1 MSSKTYD
8 KYLEA
13 EYAKYIERDDVPE
26 LTDEEYEEMI
36 KIWENTRRKGKNDEQ
51 E

>member
-13 EYAKYIERDDVPE
+13 EYAKYLENGGDDVPE
-26 LTDEEYEEMI
+26 LNEEEYEEMI
-36 KIWENTRRKGKNDEQ
+36 KIWENTKRRRKDDE
-51 E
+51 